1 MYTRNMTMNNYVI
14 MKIEIIIFLKI
25 SEDDIWEVVGGNV
38 WDRYW
43 VIYAGELEFWIDKFD
58 MMVETCVVCYY
69 SVSLI

>member
-1 MYTRNMTMNNYVI
+1 

-43 VIYAGELEFWIDKFD
+43 VIYAGELEFW
-58 MMVETCVVCYY
+58 
-69 SVSLI
+69 

>member
-38 WDRYW
+38 WDRY
-43 VIYAGELEFWIDKFD
+43 
-58 MMVETCVVCYY
+58 
-69 SVSLI
+69 

>member
-1 MYTRNMTMNNYVI
+1 